1 MGTDP
6 TNVDDPGTVDPAD
19 QDPGLGVPAQVTQ
32 TPQVQTPGS
41 DAGPVVEVENESVGG
56 GGLPKNVNQ

>member
-6 TNVDDPGTVDPAD
+6 TNVTDPGTVDPAD
-19 QDPGLGVPAQVTQ
+19 QAPGTGLPAQVDQ
-32 TPQVQTPGS
+32 SPIVQTPGA

-56 GGLPKNVNQ
+56 GLPQNVNQ